1 MNILILRNVLI
12 FTLLILGQPSFAQS
26 TNDANLQKVLTENPS
41 IINNFPKQ
49 DKNTVDQK
57 QISENQNV
65 ANTENNL
72 QINLSQEINPR
83 DINEKSMLMR
93 YFYALIGEDLN
104 IYGSNEF
111 NQPQDEGL
119 LFFNTIGKDY
129 QLAPGDTIQ
138 ITITGLSPSNE
149 NYQVM
154 NDGTIT
160 LENVYPLNVNNLNLN
175 QVSKLVLDKI
185 SLDDASAEVFVRL
198 NNARLVTVQISGNV
212 KSPRTIAVPAY
223 TPLSRVI
230 AYSGGI
236 SDSGSLR
243 NISLSQIGETTQ
255 TVDFYN
261 FLQNSSPKLDPLIK
275 NGARIF
281 VPFKGP
287 AVAVSGFVNN
297 PGIYEL
303 SNDKSEISIKNLL
316 RITGTS
322 FLPSG
327 AELKISYID
336 SKGQIATRLAYKNE
350 SLKEGEALQI
360 GFIETRDL
368 NISKV
373 SGAVLKDFEIKT
385 NTPLSIGEVIK
396 NGAVLSLDTYTP
408 FALIVGKEVQAI
420 NLDEALED
428 DSITLPVGSDLRLFT
443 KEEYLELVASDL
455 NKSLDPVIS
464 KLVDSN
470 SAEIYL
476 GGERIA
482 FVPLSQ
488 KQKLYNIKEILRGG
502 SILNKDGYLINNN
515 IYTSFALIVGK
526 EVQAIN
532 LDKALENDSIT
543 LPVGSDLRLFTK
555 EEYLGLVALDPNKS
569 LDPIVSKF
577 NDLNVAELY
586 LDGVRIAYIPID
598 QDEELYEN
606 INNFYTPSAKTMYD
620 LALLD
625 NKNGVEAFDFKLAM
639 LKHNNPNHY
648 HKKLAKGDRLFIFED
663 NFFSQL
669 IREQVDGVFYNVIDT
684 ELSDEKADDNG
695 NLELV
700 KLRQELNNN
709 KLNYLQDIEYS
720 RKLLQK
726 SNIIKI
732 SLDGELFTI
741 LPFSEGITSTNILDK
756 LKGRL
761 PRLQNEFV
769 IVQNTDKNSRLKTKN
784 INYEFKIKEND
795 AINLISQATYRKI
808 IKGYDSIASSSLIND
823 VKASDALKVYYD
835 EKLSIL
841 SSPNII
847 FSKQKLFDKIVNS
860 DNYYKLFIGLSTKQ
874 ENNNLWTFRSYDA
887 ATFFSDSQ
895 KIIPNASNSVYMFSE
910 QYIRDK
916 FVNSLDRE
924 KLLKDDFKKTAND
937 TANANDLLEI
947 ELETNENAGLGQIEI
962 IGNEN
967 IDGELPLSNNNF
979 PDYVLKYMNSK
990 LRFVSGAIMFPG
1002 TYPLADRVR
1011 LNDLI
1016 DVVGVIETKAASNVV
1031 VTKALKEDNALI
1043 KADPEIFELN
1053 SLMTDEIILS
1063 GEFYVDVPK
1072 AVNEAINGFVKLA
1085 GEFKVPGDYAFSRT
1099 ESLSEI
1105 ILRAGGLTTTAY
1117 PLGAVLERKSIK
1129 AQEKESNNILAA
1141 QLEASVLTL
1150 AQSDID
1156 GVGEQIKAVLGFSQQ
1171 LRNQPTTG
1179 RMTVNIMDN
1188 NNLYLQDGDKL
1199 MLPKRPSH
1207 VSVVG
1212 AVQRTTVAS
1221 YSKNKTYKDY
1231 IFSAGGLTKMADIR
1245 KAYLLLPNGESR
1257 LVNNNTV
1264 IPAGSVVVIPPK
1276 IDKLSVLGLTDII
1289 SRVLGNIA
1297 TSILA
1302 INNVN

>member
-12 FTLLILGQPSFAQS
+12 FTLLILGQQSFGQS
-26 TNDANLQKVLTENPS
+26 INDANLQKILTENPS
-41 IINNFPKQ
+41 ILNNILQQ
-49 DKNTVDQK
+49 DKTTFDNK
-57 QISENQNV
+57 LISENQNV
-65 ANTENNL
+65 ANTDNNL
-72 QINLSQEINPR
+72 QIDLLQASGQR
-83 DINEKSMLMR
+83 KVNEKSMLMR
-93 YFYALIGEDLN
+93 YFYALIREDLN

-111 NQPQDEGL
+111 NQTQDDRL

-223 TPLSRVI
+223 TPLSRAI

-236 SDSGSLR
+236 SESGSLR

-261 FLQNSSPKLDPLIK
+261 FLQNPSPKTDPLIK

-287 AVAVSGFVNN
+287 TIAVTGFVNN

-303 SNDKSEISIKNLL
+303 PNDKSEISIKNLL
-316 RITGTS
+316 SITGTS

-327 AELKISYID
+327 AKLKVFYFD
-336 SKGQIATRLAYKNE
+336 SNGQIATRLAVKNE

-360 GFIETRDL
+360 DFVETRDL

-385 NTPLSIGEVIK
+385 DKPLSISEVIK
-396 NGAVLSLDTYTP
+396 DGAVLSLDIYTS
-408 FALIVGKEVQAI
+408 FALIIGKEVQAI

-443 KEEYLELVASDL
+443 KEEYLGLVASDP
-455 NKSLDPVIS
+455 NKSIDPLVS
-464 KLVDSN
+464 KFVDSN
-470 SAEIYL
+470 IAEI
-476 GGERIA
+476 
-482 FVPLSQ
+482 
-488 KQKLYNIKEILRGG
+488 
-502 SILNKDGYLINNN
+502 
-515 IYTSFALIVGK
+515 
-526 EVQAIN
+526 
-532 LDKALENDSIT
+532 
-543 LPVGSDLRLFTK
+543 
-555 EEYLGLVALDPNKS
+555 
-569 LDPIVSKF
+569 
-577 NDLNVAELY
+577 Y
-586 LDGVRIAYIPID
+586 LDGVRIAYIPVD
-598 QDEELYEN
+598 QDKELYEY
-606 INNFYTPSAKTMYD
+606 IKNFYTPSAKTMYD

-625 NKNGVEAFDFKLAM
+625 TKNGVKVFDLKRAIQ
-639 LKHNNPNHY
+639 KHNNPNHY
-648 HKKLAKGDRLFIFED
+648 YQKLAKGDKLFIFED
-663 NFFSQL
+663 KFFSQL
-669 IREQVDGVFYNVIDT
+669 IREQVDGVFHDIIDT
-684 ELSDEKADDNG
+684 EQSDENI
-695 NLELV
+695 NLEVV
-700 KLRQELNNN
+700 KLRQELDNN
-709 KLNYLQDIEYS
+709 KLNYMQNIEYS
-720 RKLLQK
+720 KKLLRK

-741 LPFSEGITSTNILDK
+741 LPFSKGMTSSDILDK

-761 PRLQNEFV
+761 PAIQNELV
-769 IVQNTDKNSRLKTKN
+769 IVQNTDENSTVKTKN
-784 INYEFKIKEND
+784 INYEFKIKQND
-795 AINLISQATYRKI
+795 AINLISQSIYRKI
-808 IKGYDSIASSSLIND
+808 IKSYDFTGSSALLND
-823 VKASDALKVYYD
+823 VRESDAVKVYYD
-835 EKLSIL
+835 GKLTL
-841 SSPNII
+841 LLSPNIA
-847 FSKQKLFDKIVNS
+847 FSKEKLFDRIINS
-860 DNYYKLFIGLSTKQ
+860 DNFYKLYIGLSTNQ
-874 ENNNLWTFRSYDA
+874 TNDNTWTLRSYDA

-895 KIIPNASNSVYMFSE
+895 NIIPNESNIVYMFSE
-910 QYIRDK
+910 QYIRDN
-916 FVNSLDRE
+916 FLDSLSKR
-924 KLLKDDFKKTAND
+924 
-937 TANANDLLEI
+937 DLLADTSTKTTDENRLSEI
-947 ELETNENAGLGQIEI
+947 EEDTIKFDGLDKIEI
-962 IGNEN
+962 LGNEN
-967 IDGELPLSNNNF
+967 IDTELRQSNNNIS
-979 PDYVLKYMNSK
+979 DYVLKSMISK
-990 LRFVSGAIMFPG
+990 LRYISGAVIFPG
-1002 TYPLADRVR
+1002 TYPIADRVR
-1011 LNDLI
+1011 LRDLVA
-1016 DVVGVIETKAASNVV
+1016 VVGLVDSKAGSNVV
-1031 VTKALKEDNALI
+1031 VTRSLKENDILSKSA
-1043 KADPEIFELN
+1043 PEIIKLN
-1053 SLMTDEIILS
+1053 SLMTNETILS
-1063 GEFYVDVPK
+1063 GEYYVNIPS
-1072 AVNEAINGFVKLA
+1072 AINEAINGFVNLS
-1085 GEFKVPGDYAFSRT
+1085 GEFKVPGDYSFSSS

-1105 ILRAGGLTTTAY
+1105 MQRAGGFTDTAF

-1129 AQEKESNNILAA
+1129 AQEKESNNILAS

-1179 RMTVNIMDN
+1179 RMTINIMDTN
-1188 NNLYLQDGDKL
+1188 NNFYLQDGDKL

-1207 VSVVG
+1207 VSVIG

-1221 YSKNKTYKDY
+1221 YSQNKTYKDY
-1231 IFSAGGLTKMADIR
+1231 ISSAGGLTKMADIR

-1257 LVNNNTV
+1257 LLDNNTV
-1264 IPAGSVVVIPPK
+1264 IPVGSVVVVPPK
-1276 IDKLSVLGLTDII
+1276 IDKLSILGLTDIV